1 MASKKAGVNLPS
13 AIRRA
18 LPWLTARLVDSDQ
31 PEAAIPELP
40 VPATPPPPPSNAG
53 DLLAQAVTHLAY
65 LGYEVGPPDADGWSF
80 ARHPSRYDFH
90 IRSSEWGLRLCCLVT
105 LRGGPGGSRKEWLDY
120 LNTANEQGRIAQFS
134 LFKDSAGAPVV
145 RMRAIITG
153 AYSQPVFALMI
164 DLWHDDLDLIRR
176 KPAFPPSE
184 DTVDIR
190 ATSGTIH

>member
-1 MASKKAGVNLPS
+1 MRKLSLAVY
-13 AIRRA
+13 RA
-18 LPWLTARLVDSDQ
+18 LPWTSGRAVE
-31 PEAAIPELP
+31 PKVETP
-40 VPATPPPPPSNAG
+40 VPVIPAAPPPSNAD

-65 LGYEVGPPDADGWSF
+65 LGYEVGPPDRDGWRF

-105 LRGGPGGSRKEWLDY
+105 LRSVPGSWREWLDY
-120 LNTANEQGRIAQFS
+120 LNTANDQGRITQFS
-134 LFKDSAGAPVV
+134 LYKDSTGAAVV
-145 RMRAIITG
+145 RMRAIVTG
-153 AYSQPVFALMI
+153 AYSQPVFALMM

-184 DTVDIR
+184 ETADIR